1 MFNKQMHHK
10 SLQFIIQFELDD
22 FSTNRSPLALTGALK
37 IPQTAL
43 NYSSLKTTSREIFPF
58 PIHIFR
64 IFFSIFYLPRIIFSA
79 GPVAHFL
86 KIKME

>member
-10 SLQFIIQFELDD
+10 SLQLIIQLELDD
-22 FSTNRSPLALTGALK
+22 FSANHSPLALTGPLQ
-37 IPQTAL
+37 ILHTAL
-43 NYSSLKTTSREIFPF
+43 NNSSSKTTRREIFTF
-58 PIHIFR
+58 AIHIFR

-79 GPVAHFL
+79 APVAHFL